1 VNTALSWPESLF
13 LVAGLLAPLFFPL
26 LYFVLYRPKRGTGPA
41 SPISSFA
48 ASDGGKSFFHSWH
61 TGLKVGCLTAT
72 CFLFVTLRD
81 ISGCLLALA
90 IAALAMAMSGL
101 PWRRSLAR
109 LAAMSGFL
117 TLLLVMLPFSGAI
130 QAGERTLSLAFLPD
144 TFPLRLSGL
153 YMAALIVLKAI
164 AVALLMEP
172 MLATA
177 SLADTLRG
185 FRRIG
190 LPASL
195 TQMILLCHRY
205 IFVFQQEAARMWQG
219 MRVRGFVARMDRASL
234 TAIGNFLGMLFV
246 SSFER
251 TQRVY
256 EAMLCR
262 GFTGE
267 MPQIAAPQVMPK
279 DLGKAVFWLALA
291 VSPWLIEWFFPNF
304 LNLLGG

>member
-1 VNTALSWPESLF
+1 MNTALSWPESL
-13 LVAGLLAPLFFPL
+13 LLAAGLLAPLVFPL
-26 LYFVLYRPKRGTGPA
+26 LYFILYRPRRGMGPA

-48 ASDGGKSFFHSWH
+48 ANGDGKSFFHSWH
-61 TGLKVGCLTAT
+61 TGLKVGCLTVT

-81 ISGCLLALA
+81 ISGCFLALA
-90 IAALAMAMSGL
+90 IAALAMAMSRL
-101 PWRRSLAR
+101 PWRRTLAR
-109 LAAMSGFL
+109 LTAMSGFL
-117 TLLLVMLPFSGAI
+117 TLLLIMLPFSGMV
-130 QAGERTLSLAFLPD
+130 QAGERTFSLAFLPD
-144 TFPLRLSGL
+144 AFLLRLAGL
-153 YMAALIVLKAI
+153 HMAALIVVKAI

-219 MRVRGFVARMDRASL
+219 MRVRGFAAHMDWASL
-234 TAIGNFLGMLFV
+234 AAIGNFLGMLFV

-267 MPQIAAPQVMPK
+267 MPQIAAPPVKPQ

-291 VSPWLIEWFFPNF
+291 VSPWLIERFFPNF
-304 LNLLGG
+304 LKVLGW

>member
-1 VNTALSWPESLF
+1 VNTTLPWPESL
-13 LVAGLLAPLFFPL
+13 LLAAGLLAPLLFPL
-26 LYFVLYRPKRGTGPA
+26 LYLVLYRPKRGAGLA
-41 SPISSFA
+41 SPIVPLAGSN
-48 ASDGGKSFFHSWH
+48 GGASFFHSWH

-72 CFLFVTLRD
+72 CFFFVTLRD
-81 ISGCLLALA
+81 ISGCILAVA
-90 IAALAMAMSGL
+90 IAVLAMAMSRL
-101 PWRRSLAR
+101 PWRRTLAR

-117 TLLLVMLPFSGAI
+117 TLLLVMLPLSGAT
-130 QAGERTLSLAFLPD
+130 QAGETAFSLAFLPEAVS
-144 TFPLRLSGL
+144 FRLSGL
-153 YMAALIVLKAI
+153 HTAALIVLKAM

-190 LPASL
+190 VPASL

-205 IFVFQQEAARMWQG
+205 IFVFQQEAARMWLG

-234 TAIGNFLGMLFV
+234 AALGNFLGMLFV

-267 MPQIAAPQVMPK
+267 MPQTAAPPVKPQ
-279 DLGKAVFWLALA
+279 DTAKAAFWLALA
-291 VSPWLIEWFFPNF
+291 VSPWLVERF
-304 LNLLGG
+304 LPDFLKLLGG